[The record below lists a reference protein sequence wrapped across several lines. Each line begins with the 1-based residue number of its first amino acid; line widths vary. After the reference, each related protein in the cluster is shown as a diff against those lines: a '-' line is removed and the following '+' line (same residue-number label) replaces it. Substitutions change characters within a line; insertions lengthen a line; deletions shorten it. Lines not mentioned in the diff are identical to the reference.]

1 MNPSLRPTGL
11 AGLMLLLL
19 SPGLT
24 AETVLQ
30 YFNTSWTEITRR
42 MPEIAEAGYTSLW
55 LPQPAKGSSGTYSVG
70 YDPVDRFDLGDK
82 NRSGTVATRYGTKA
96 ELLRLVETAHRFGVR
111 IYFDNVMAHSA
122 GPLDDV
128 PPGTLLPGAP
138 GFVPEDFHLVR
149 RSGGGWRKASDS
161 IDYNDEW
168 QVLNRNP
175 FAWDIA
181 QESPNTSFDA
191 TGQNEGT
198 DHPKWTGI
206 RHPGQTDLYP
216 DTGLPGVTDANG
228 VVFHPFANKEPFTDA
243 NGNGRFDWT
252 DTNANG
258 QHDAGEPGEAFTDT
272 GVDPTVPSRQSA
284 VWGFGDGIYN
294 MGNPVP
300 EDVNAMLI
308 RSIRWTI
315 DQTAC
320 DGFRLDAVKH
330 VPSYFFGMQG
340 GAKDPSSAGY
350 LGSAQAQFNLSR
362 VFTDW
367 STHRDSCFSNNVPRN
382 DLMLF
387 GEHLGAPPNPADYL
401 AAGMRVANDD
411 FANNVGGFSG
421 IGSSLA
427 NFDQPGRFTFGVDGG
442 MMYCLSH
449 DNNYMAG
456 SERSAAHQ
464 YMLTRA
470 GVPIVYTDGYN
481 ISGGPDYFPKP
492 SYTPFLGQY
501 GQQYVT
507 GSVRVRHDFAR
518 GDQWPRHQSQNVAAW
533 EFRDYSE
540 SANMT
545 DANAATLVVMHARN
559 YIGGQPMPFGTI
571 FAPGARLKNY
581 SPYGGPFHASVGGDG
596 RLRADGSLD
605 PILIPSG
612 GYFAFSYDVP
622 EIPTIWQGTGVLPIE
637 IQESGIPVPTIGV
650 QRKDGANGDPA
661 YTHTV
666 QVPVVRDPA
675 NLRFVARAD
684 GSATNILMKLDAG
697 IDLNSQMGFTA
708 GRDNP
713 PGAARDTFL
722 GYEQMRFVARSVEK
736 FAARDTNTGREIIG
750 SPGAETWQCT
760 IGSAGFIRNNGGG
773 VNTDTGTADWVYHGP
788 ENADINGTTDTQF
801 FPAPGTA
808 AGQPVTLWTKIGY
821 AASGIT
827 NAYVYYTIDG
837 TTYPE
842 GSRGVGKG
850 NTLVVPLAFD
860 RNGTVDG
867 GGTPVWWKATLPAM
881 TSGTVLR
888 YKIGVHKNDAPDRFP
903 FSKDDV
909 TLKQN
914 METIFEV
921 ANFNA
926 ATCTV
931 FPKADNGAR
940 HTGLTEGFHIL
951 RTRAFLNRG
960 GASSLFKTNAQT
972 FYYDAL
978 PPAGQL
984 AFPTEGSTIGGSS
997 YGCVVLTDV
1006 SVTGVQFNILDTNS
1020 GNDSAGNGNGSGNW
1034 ANATE
1039 VTPTQLG
1046 TSGMAR
1052 EWRFDF
1058 KSIPSS
1064 GAAVIQVRLREAS
1077 SQTNNNLDDATGR
1090 FTTLVRNVDTGY
1102 PVNYRIEFPTRDG
1115 TVVDSNYVAKI
1126 YFDKSLGFISGNP
1139 VSAAQMTGEF
1149 TVTLAGAL
1157 LPRASYTFI
1166 ANESATESALAFPFP
1181 NFYTGN
1187 PDELFEVRATWQRGN
1202 VSLSDLR
1209 LVKAAPGSI
1218 LDSDGDGL
1226 PDYWEAQ
1233 NGLDP
1238 NNPDGIEGA
1247 DSDADGDGLSA
1258 ILEFLADFNP
1268 LDSADGHL
1276 LTPVISPLGNSWRL
1290 QFPVIPNRVYQ
1301 VEVSD
1306 GLDAWDEL
1314 GASFTVPSANPM
1326 HLWTDPAPVAGKR
1339 FYRVRID
1346 LP

>member
-11 AGLMLLLL
+11 AGLMLLML
-19 SPGLT
+19 SPGLS

-30 YFNTSWTEITRR
+30 YFNTSWSEITRR

-55 LPQPAKGSSGTYSVG
+55 LPQPAKSSSGTYSVG

-82 NRSGTVATRYGTKA
+82 YRSGTVATRYGTKA

-149 RSGGGWRKASDS
+149 REGGGWRKASDS
-161 IDYNDEW
+161 VNYNDEW

-181 QESPNTSFDA
+181 QESPNISFDA
-191 TGQNEGT
+191 NGQTEGVT
-198 DHPKWTGI
+198 HPKWIGI

-216 DTGLPGVTDANG
+216 DTDLPGVTDANG

-252 DTNANG
+252 DSDGDG
-258 QHDAGEPGEAFTDT
+258 QHDPGEPSEAFTDT
-272 GVDPTVPSRQSA
+272 GVDPTVPSRQTA
-284 VWGFGDGIYN
+284 AWGFGDGRYN
-294 MGNPVP
+294 MGNPVA

-315 DQTAC
+315 DQTGC

-330 VPSYFFGMQG
+330 VPSYFFGMQSG
-340 GAKDPSSAGY
+340 SKDPSSAGY
-350 LGSAQAQFNLSR
+350 LGAAQAQFNLSR
-362 VFTDW
+362 VFNDW
-367 STHRDSCFSNNVPRN
+367 SNHRDSSFSNNIPRN
-382 DLMLF
+382 DLMMF
-387 GEHLGAPPNPADYL
+387 GEHLGAPPDPAAYL

-411 FANNVGGFSG
+411 FANNVGGFAG

-427 NFDQPGRFTFGVDGG
+427 NFDQPGRFTLGVDGG

-449 DNNYMAG
+449 DNNYMSG
-456 SERSAAHQ
+456 SERPAAHQ

-501 GQQYVT
+501 GQQFVT
-507 GSVRVRHDFAR
+507 GSLRVRRDFIR
-518 GDQWPRHQSQNVAAW
+518 GDQWPRHQSQNVAGW

-540 SANMT
+540 SANMS

-559 YIGGQPMPFGTI
+559 YIGGQPMPFGTV

-605 PILIPSG
+605 PVTIPSG

-622 EIPTIWQGTGVLPIE
+622 ELPAIWQGTGVQPIE
-637 IQESGIPVPTIGV
+637 IQESGIPVPTIPV
-650 QRKDGANGDPA
+650 QRRDGANGDPA

-736 FAARDTNTGREIIG
+736 FAAEVTNTGREIIG

-773 VNTDTGTADWVYHGP
+773 VSTDTGTADWVYHDP
-788 ENADINGTTDTQF
+788 ANAEINGSTDTQF
-801 FPAPGTA
+801 HPAPGNA
-808 AGQPVTLWTKIGY
+808 AGQAVTLWTKIGY

-850 NTLVVPLAFD
+850 NTLVVPLSFD

-888 YKIGVHKNDAPDRFP
+888 YKIGVHRNNAPDRFP

-931 FPKADNGAR
+931 FPKADNGVR

-960 GASSLFKTNAQT
+960 GASSLFKTSAQT

-997 YGCVVLTDV
+997 YGCVVLTDA

-1020 GNDSAGNGNGSGNW
+1020 GNDSAGHGNGAGNW
-1034 ANATE
+1034 ANAVE

-1046 TSGMAR
+1046 TSGFAR

-1058 KSIPSS
+1058 RDIPSS

-1077 SQTNNNLDDATGR
+1077 SSSDNNLDDATGR
-1090 FTTLVRNVDTGY
+1090 FTTLVRNIDTGY
-1102 PVNYRIEFPTRDG
+1102 PVNYRIEFPVADG

-1139 VSAAQMTGEF
+1139 VPAAQMTGEF

-1157 LPRASYTFI
+1157 LPRESYTFI

-1202 VSLSDLR
+1202 ISLSDLR

-1238 NNPDGIEGA
+1238 NNPDGVEGA
-1247 DSDADGDGLSA
+1247 ESDADGDGLSA

-1276 LTPVISPLGNSWRL
+1276 LTPVISPSGNTWRL

-1301 VEVSD
+1301 VEESD
-1306 GLDAWDEL
+1306 GLDDWQEL
-1314 GASFTVPSANPM
+1314 GASFSVPSANPM
-1326 HLWTDPAPVAGKR
+1326 HLWTDPAPVTGKR

>member
-362 VFTDW
+362 VFKDW

-411 FANNVGGFSG
+411 FANNVGGFS
-421 IGSSLA
+421 
-427 NFDQPGRFTFGVDGG
+427 G

-571 FAPGARLKNY
+571 FAPGARVKNY

-773 VNTDTGTADWVYHGP
+773 VSTDTGTADWVYHGP

-1077 SQTNNNLDDATGR
+1077 SQANNNLDDATGR

-1102 PVNYRIEFPTRDG
+1102 PVNYRIEFPTTDG

-1202 VSLSDLR
+1202 ISLSDLR

>member
-1 MNPSLRPTGL
+1 
-11 AGLMLLLL
+11 
-19 SPGLT
+19 
-24 AETVLQ
+24 
-30 YFNTSWTEITRR
+30 
-42 MPEIAEAGYTSLW
+42 
-55 LPQPAKGSSGTYSVG
+55 
-70 YDPVDRFDLGDK
+70 
-82 NRSGTVATRYGTKA
+82 
-96 ELLRLVETAHRFGVR
+96 
-111 IYFDNVMAHSA
+111 
-122 GPLDDV
+122 
-128 PPGTLLPGAP
+128 
-138 GFVPEDFHLVR
+138 
-149 RSGGGWRKASDS
+149 
-161 IDYNDEW
+161 
-168 QVLNRNP
+168 
-175 FAWDIA
+175 
-181 QESPNTSFDA
+181 
-191 TGQNEGT
+191 
-198 DHPKWTGI
+198 
-206 RHPGQTDLYP
+206 
-216 DTGLPGVTDANG
+216 
-228 VVFHPFANKEPFTDA
+228 
-243 NGNGRFDWT
+243 
-252 DTNANG
+252 
-258 QHDAGEPGEAFTDT
+258 
-272 GVDPTVPSRQSA
+272 
-284 VWGFGDGIYN
+284 
-294 MGNPVP
+294 
-300 EDVNAMLI
+300 
-308 RSIRWTI
+308 
-315 DQTAC
+315 
-320 DGFRLDAVKH
+320 
-330 VPSYFFGMQG
+330 
-340 GAKDPSSAGY
+340 
-350 LGSAQAQFNLSR
+350 
-362 VFTDW
+362 
-367 STHRDSCFSNNVPRN
+367 
-382 DLMLF
+382 
-387 GEHLGAPPNPADYL
+387 
-401 AAGMRVANDD
+401 
-411 FANNVGGFSG
+411 
-421 IGSSLA
+421 
-427 NFDQPGRFTFGVDGG
+427 
-442 MMYCLSH
+442 
-449 DNNYMAG
+449 
-456 SERSAAHQ
+456 
-464 YMLTRA
+464 
-470 GVPIVYTDGYN
+470 
-481 ISGGPDYFPKP
+481 
-492 SYTPFLGQY
+492 
-501 GQQYVT
+501 
-507 GSVRVRHDFAR
+507 
-518 GDQWPRHQSQNVAAW
+518 
-533 EFRDYSE
+533 
-540 SANMT
+540 
-545 DANAATLVVMHARN
+545 
-559 YIGGQPMPFGTI
+559 
-571 FAPGARLKNY
+571 
-581 SPYGGPFHASVGGDG
+581 
-596 RLRADGSLD
+596 
-605 PILIPSG
+605 
-612 GYFAFSYDVP
+612 
-622 EIPTIWQGTGVLPIE
+622 
-637 IQESGIPVPTIGV
+637 
-650 QRKDGANGDPA
+650 
-661 YTHTV
+661 
-666 QVPVVRDPA
+666 
-675 NLRFVARAD
+675 
-684 GSATNILMKLDAG
+684 
-697 IDLNSQMGFTA
+697 MGFTA

-736 FAARDTNTGREIIG
+736 FAARETNTGREIIG

-773 VNTDTGTADWVYHGP
+773 VSTDTGTADWVYHGP
-788 ENADINGTTDTQF
+788 ENADINGTSDTQF

-821 AASGIT
+821 AASGIS

-860 RNGTVDG
+860 RNGMVDG

-914 METIFEV
+914 MESIFEV

-926 ATCTV
+926 TTCTV

-940 HTGLTEGFHIL
+940 QTGLTEGFHIL

-960 GASSLFKTNAQT
+960 GAASLFKTNAQT

-997 YGCVVLTDV
+997 YGCVVLTDA

-1020 GNDSAGNGNGSGNW
+1020 GNDSSGNGSGNW
-1034 ANATE
+1034 ASATE
-1039 VTPTQLG
+1039 ITPTQLG
-1046 TSGMAR
+1046 SSGLAR

-1058 KSIPSS
+1058 KNIPSS
-1064 GAAVIQVRLREAS
+1064 GAAAIQVRLREAS
-1077 SQTNNNLDDATGR
+1077 SQANNNLDDATGC

-1102 PVNYRIEFPTRDG
+1102 PVNYRIEFPVADG

-1139 VSAAQMTGEF
+1139 VPAAQMTGEF

-1202 VSLSDLR
+1202 ISLSDLR

-1247 DSDADGDGLSA
+1247 DSDGDGLSA

-1306 GLDAWDEL
+1306 GLDAWNEL

-1326 HLWTDPAPVAGKR
+1326 HLWTDPAPVTGKR